1 MSDDGEKEDRA
12 YVRGRQ
18 AAYLEIFRTVAMELD
33 FLKDEE
39 QIKSKLSHLLQER
52 HFAID
57 ALRTVC
63 GMHGDNDW
71 PDNLYL
77 PDIIE
82 KHLGR
87 QLDAEKNDKK
97 E

>member
-1 MSDDGEKEDRA
+1 MSDGEAEDLA

-18 AAYLEIFRTVAMELD
+18 AAFLEIFRTVAMELD
-33 FLKDEE
+33 FLKDDE

-52 HFAID
+52 HFAIG
-57 ALRTVC
+57 ALREVC
-63 GMHGDNDW
+63 GRHGDNDW

-87 QLDAEKNDKK
+87 QLDAEKDAAN